1 MKINI
6 NKSIN
11 LIKYIGKNIKS
22 TNIINPAI
30 KLHINLLEKCDV
42 QYIPYITADGK
53 YYVTLNNK
61 IYHVKRI

>member
-11 LIKYIGKNIKS
+11 LITQFHKNIKLN
-22 TNIINPAI
+22 TIINHSI
-30 KLHINLLEKCDV
+30 KLHINLLEQCDT
-42 QYIPYITADGK
+42 QYVPYITADGK

-61 IYHVKRI
+61 IYYVKRI

>member
-11 LIKYIGKNIKS
+11 LITQFYKNIKL
-22 TNIINPAI
+22 NNVINDSI
-30 KLHINLLEKCDV
+30 KLNINLLEKCDT

-53 YYVTLNNK
+53 YYVTLNNEIYYVKK
-61 IYHVKRI
+61 I